1 MNIIKK
7 KGLKLSRANNMF
19 KMFLI
24 LAKIGAFT
32 LGGGYAMIPLVQK
45 EFVENQKWID
55 NEEFMDIVALS
66 QSIPGALIINSSTYL
81 GYRLFGFTGAV
92 VACLGSMLPAVVII
106 LIVAI
111 FFNQIRENK
120 LVEEIFQG
128 VRPAVVALILFSVI
142 KMSKSVPKNL
152 FNFIWIGLSVIAI
165 AIFSINPIIII
176 VTSGIIGYLLYRE
189 ERA

>member
-1 MNIIKK
+1 M
-7 KGLKLSRANNMF
+7 SRANNMF